1 MSDDHCVCLK
11 PCYCP
16 HGFCLSVSSD
26 GFARTTTGDLVT
38 ATASASACSDISYE
52 DAWLSAK
59 ELSKVYADIEAK
71 NSANIIDQTLA
82 IIQNNKDEFTGP
94 AGAQGDQGAQGP
106 AGATSNTELTL
117 ITSTDSN
124 NAYFIDTS
132 ATSSTIYQKDC
143 TVTTSNSKF
152 LALNPYLVAANINQG
167 ISGQVTFTSLPNS
180 NGDNILYIPLYN
192 PRLQFPEKEIYSNG
206 LGAYNV
212 TTSTFETISNGGLN
226 GNVYALESYL
236 SRYIFV
242 GGKFTFTADNSIS
255 LNNIARYDTVLKTW
269 SSLGSGNGVNGLNGV
284 STNTVAGVTTTTY
297 GNVTVYTLKIVNG
310 ILYVGGFFTQTIP
323 VFGTIAE
330 IQYKNIAQY
339 NIATNTWVAFAGK
352 YTPIGG
358 AQSTYSQTGFNNVV
372 YSIIS
377 NNAGTQ
383 LYIGGLFN
391 SLQYYNV
398 AAVAS
403 SWLTVSSD
411 VRNIAFYNIS
421 SQVWTNMTQTISSNT
436 YPLFLN
442 SSVLAL
448 ALDTTGNLYLGGIFT
463 SYTVNGISTPI
474 NYIAVYNPS
483 LATPLNPVGPTGQNG
498 LNLFVYSLLYNSV
511 ENTLIVGG
519 SFNATISTTSSNPT
533 PLNLIGQYNIASTS
547 WTSLKSFLTGN
558 SPIVAGIFYVD
569 GKLYVQGSFVNL
581 LQPNNTVGPLVYTS
595 DYIDLY
601 NGSKY
606 LYTLTNG
613 NNDSLLVLVN
623 KLGNAT
629 YVHSVPAF
637 NS

>member
-1 MSDDHCVCLK
+1 MSEDHCVCLK

-16 HGFCLSVSSD
+16 HGFCLSVSSE
-26 GFARTTTGDLVT
+26 GFATTITGDVVT
-38 ATASASACSDISYE
+38 ATASASACSNNSYE

-82 IIQNNKDEFTGP
+82 IIQNNKDEFIGP
-94 AGAQGDQGAQGP
+94 AGPQGP
-106 AGATSNTELTL
+106 QGPQGATSNTELTL
-117 ITSTDSN
+117 ITSTTSN
-124 NAYFIDTS
+124 TYTIDTS

-143 TVTTSNSKF
+143 TVSTSNSKF
-152 LALNPYLVAANINQG
+152 LSLNTYLVASNSNQG
-167 ISGQVTFTSLPNS
+167 IVAPVTFTSLHNG
-180 NGDNILYIPLYN
+180 NGDKILYIPLYN
-192 PRLQFPEKEIYSNG
+192 PILQFPQKEIYSNG
-206 LGAYNV
+206 LGAYNT
-212 TTSTFETISNGGLN
+212 TTSQFETIGNGGLN
-226 GNVYALESYL
+226 GIVYALESYQ

-255 LNNIARYDTVLKTW
+255 LNNIAKYDTVLKTW
-269 SSLGSGNGVNGLNGV
+269 SSLGSGNGVNGLNRV
-284 STNTVAGVTTTTY
+284 NTIGGVTTY
-297 GNVTVYTLKIVNG
+297 GTAIVYTLKIVGN

-323 VFGTIAE
+323 ASGAIAE

-352 YTPIGG
+352 YTTGG
-358 AQSTYSQTGFNNVV
+358 TLNTQTGFNNTV

-377 NNAGTQ
+377 NGTQ
-383 LYIGGLFN
+383 LYIGGGFS
-391 SLQYYNV
+391 SLQYYNN
-398 AAVAS
+398 S
-403 SWLTVSSD
+403 SPTPSWETVSTN
-411 VRNIAFYNIS
+411 VKYIAFYNIS
-421 SQVWTNMTQTISSNT
+421 SQVWTIMTQTIATNT
-436 YPLFLN
+436 FPLLLN

-448 ALDTTGNLYLGGIFT
+448 ALDISGNLYMGGIFL
-463 SYTVNGISTPI
+463 SYSVNNVSTFI

-498 LNLFVYSLLYNSV
+498 LNNTVYSLLYNSV
-511 ENTLIVGG
+511 ENTLTVGG
-519 SFNATISTTSSNPT
+519 GFTATISTTSSNPI
-533 PLNLIGQYNIASTS
+533 PLSLIGQYNITSTS
-547 WTSLKSFLTGN
+547 WTSLNSFLTGTG
-558 SPIVAGIFYVD
+558 PVAGIFYVD
-569 GKLYVQGSFVNL
+569 GKLYVQGSFFNL
-581 LQPNNTVGPLVYTS
+581 LQPNNAVGPLVYTS